1 MPLTAATRDRL
12 PAVTVEMLDDL
23 ALDWPD
29 QADAE
34 LADWD
39 PEDAEL
45 ADWDPEDAEL
55 TGWDPEDREDPA
67 SECAEA
73 AGREAGGREVLKA
86 GRWDRARGTGGGFAA
101 GGR

>member
-23 ALDWPD
+23 ALDWPE

-34 LADWD
+34 LADWE

-45 ADWDPEDAEL
+45 ADWDPV
-55 TGWDPEDREDPA
+55 DREDPA

-73 AGREAGGREVLKA
+73 ADREAGA
-86 GRWDRARGTGGGFAA
+86 ARC
-101 GGR
+101 